1 MIKAIALGNSFA
13 LTAIASSLLC
23 WAASLD
29 SALLQFVQALFALKL
44 IVSASAWLL
53 DDAVVAILGIDL
65 MQFRFRL
72 ISSSIAA
79 LVGLGVMLCR
89 S

>member
-29 SALLQFVQALFALKL
+29 SALLQLVQALFALKL
-44 IVSASAWLL
+44 IISASAWLL

-79 LVGLGVMLCR
+79 LIGLGVMLCR